1 VFYLGFSYIG
11 LIIVAV
17 VLLPNL
23 LFVIFPPKNIP
34 NGLEDVNLFFTII
47 ERIGIIAFIVILLT
61 SNVSFI
67 NLNFNLFLLLMILC
81 IVIYYVL
88 WLRYVLKGQ
97 DFSLL
102 FIPLLFIPMPMAI
115 FPVCYFLFASLWINS
130 IYLTITTL
138 IFAIG
143 HFANSWNSYLH
154 IKSFKY

>member
-1 VFYLGFSYIG
+1 MVT
-11 LIIVAV
+11 V

-34 NGLEDVNLFFTII
+34 NGLQDVHLFFTII

-67 NLNFNLFLLLMILC
+67 NLNINLFLLLMILC
-81 IVIYYVL
+81 IVVYYSL

-102 FIPLLFIPMPMAI
+102 FTPLLFIPIPMAI
-115 FPVCYFLFASLWINS
+115 FPVSYFLFASFWINS
-130 IYLTITTL
+130 IYLAITTL

-143 HFANSWNSYLH
+143 HFVNSWNSYIH
-154 IKSFKY
+154 TK

>member
-1 VFYLGFSYIG
+1 MEFSYIG
-11 LIIVAV
+11 LIMVTV

-34 NGLEDVNLFFTII
+34 NGLQDVHLFFTII

-67 NLNFNLFLLLMILC
+67 NLNINLFLLLMILC
-81 IVIYYVL
+81 IVVYYSL

-102 FIPLLFIPMPMAI
+102 FTPLLFIPIPMAI
-115 FPVCYFLFASLWINS
+115 FPVSYFLFASFWINS
-130 IYLTITTL
+130 IYLAITTL

-143 HFANSWNSYLH
+143 HFVNSWNSYIH
-154 IKSFKY
+154 TK